1 MHTISKPRV
10 AGAQQ
15 PWLLAPSPTR
25 AHSDSLPCYGWVDGD
40 EGIIVTT
47 IQGFPSGC
55 PSRGEMRF
63 AANCRF
69 AAKRA
74 LLARRAENG
83 VIRNDEEPENDGYD
97 DKRSK

>member
-1 MHTISKPRV
+1 
-10 AGAQQ
+10 
-15 PWLLAPSPTR
+15 
-25 AHSDSLPCYGWVDGD
+25 
-40 EGIIVTT
+40 
-47 IQGFPSGC
+47 
-55 PSRGEMRF
+55 MRF